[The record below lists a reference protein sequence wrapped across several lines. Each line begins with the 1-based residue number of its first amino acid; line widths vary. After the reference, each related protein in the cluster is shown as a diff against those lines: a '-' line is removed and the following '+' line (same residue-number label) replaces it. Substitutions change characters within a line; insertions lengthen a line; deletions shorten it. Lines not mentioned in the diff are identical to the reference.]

1 MSQFDPTTPTFENR
15 AFPRVVAVEGPIGAG
30 KSTLLDALER
40 RYAAAGRD
48 DVLVVREPVA
58 EWEAVADA
66 RGENIIQRFYR
77 DPGAH
82 AFAFQTLICAT
93 QVAAMRRAARE
104 NPRCRVLVCER
115 SLSAS
120 RHVFAAMMRDEGL
133 FRPLEHEIYCRA
145 FDALAEGALPAQI
158 VYLACPPAVCAARIA
173 GRARGRR
180 EHLAELSGALRSL
193 LPRMAGERESAAA
206 GAGRGGRAGERGGA
220 GGAHRGLRGRLRR
233 GRAKLIPVIGVA
245 GRACAARG
253 ARRPDCAFFSPH

>member
-1 MSQFDPTTPTFENR
+1 MSQISLTAAGLSSGAEPRD
-15 AFPRVVAVEGPIGAG
+15 FPRVGAVAGPIGAG
-30 KSTLLDALER
+30 KSTLLDELER

-82 AFAFQTLICAT
+82 AFAFQTLVCAT
-93 QVAAMRRAARE
+93 QVAAMRRAARAH
-104 NPRCRVLVCER
+104 PRCRVLVCER

-133 FRPLEHEIYCRA
+133 FRPLEHEVYCRA

-173 GRARGRR
+173 GRARAGEEGIPLGYLERC
-180 EHLAELSGALRSL
+180 EAYYGAWLAEARAPLLALDAAGGPENAGAL
-193 LPRMAGERESAAA
+193 
-206 GAGRGGRAGERGGA
+206 
-220 GGAHRGLRGRLRR
+220 
-233 GRAKLIPVIGVA
+233 
-245 GRACAARG
+245 AARIAAFVDAFG
-253 ARRPDCAFFSPH
+253 ADVPN